1 MELGAASD
9 AGRAP
14 RCDKEDGLPRRGTG
28 SGWNSRPGMGGVN
41 DHLGSPP
48 ATPVH
53 QMPEGGCLP
62 PDMANGKTGPA
73 EERVSPVGLTVR
85 YRPVCHLDEIGKL
98 FERIIATRLEAHMS
112 ERVPGWHD
120 SQYGFGRG
128 QWWTRLGE

>member
-1 MELGAASD
+1 
-9 AGRAP
+9 
-14 RCDKEDGLPRRGTG
+14 
-28 SGWNSRPGMGGVN
+28 MGGVN

-98 FERIIATRLEAHMS
+98 FERIIATRLETHMS

-120 SQYGFGRG
+120 SQ
-128 QWWTRLGE
+128 